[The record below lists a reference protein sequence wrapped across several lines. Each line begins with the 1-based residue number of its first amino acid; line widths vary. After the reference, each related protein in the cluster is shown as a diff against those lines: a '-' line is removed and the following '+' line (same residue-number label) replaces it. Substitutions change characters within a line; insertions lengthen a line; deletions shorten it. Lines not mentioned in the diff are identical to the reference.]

1 MTIPALESPSPIPRS
16 PSSTTSPAAFPSQRS
31 DSRPALETPATLAPP
46 PMSCL
51 SPAQSRW
58 KPRVSH
64 SDAKCP
70 FGDSN
75 RPIVGKLPHARQ
87 WIRTAGHCVIS
98 YMHSLT
104 VVLLRVCRAPET
116 GRRNPLFVWSGTPR
130 MLRST
135 AASAT
140 VCASPR
146 TFLQSSSG
154 RPPLTTWKR
163 RRFSANLSKP
173 KSTPIKTCRKV
184 PTHRYTH
191 LRFPLPW
198 RQLVRRH
205 EQRLYV
211 GGDVS
216 QAPQCGGQFRTEHA
230 EFIQHFLCAC
240 IVS

>member
-1 MTIPALESPSPIPRS
+1 MDQNSRSLCNLLHAQPNSGASSRVPR
-16 PSSTTSPAAFPSQRS
+16 PGNR
-31 DSRPALETPATLAPP
+31 TPQP
-46 PMSCL
+46 C
-51 SPAQSRW
+51 
-58 KPRVSH
+58 
-64 SDAKCP
+64 
-70 FGDSN
+70 
-75 RPIVGKLPHARQ
+75 I
-87 WIRTAGHCVIS
+87 CVE
-98 YMHSLT
+98 
-104 VVLLRVCRAPET
+104 R
-116 GRRNPLFVWSGTPR
+116 GTPR

-154 RPPLTTWKR
+154 RSPVTTWKR
-163 RRFSANLSKP
+163 QRFSANLSKS

-191 LRFPLPW
+191 LRFSLPW

-230 EFIQHFLCAC
+230 EFIQHFLCAR
-240 IVS
+240 IVSGGFESQ